1 MKSEKK
7 VEKKSKKAEKKSK
20 KVSKKKKVGSNITT
34 IILILIFLVGL
45 SVMLY
50 PTVSNYINQR
60 NQSRAIATYDEKV
73 SEMKPEDYS
82 KYFEA
87 AEKYNKELAE
97 QRAAF
102 FNPDRLKGY
111 ENILDIT
118 GTGIMG
124 YITIKKLGVELPIY
138 HGTDEGILQ
147 IAAGHLK
154 GTSFPIGGESTHS
167 VISAHRGLPS
177 AKLFTDLDKMEVG
190 DTFTITVLN
199 REITYEV
206 DSIFIV
212 LPTATDNLQIE
223 DKKDYCTLMTCTPY
237 GINTHRLLVR
247 GHCIGSG
254 ETQHIHVT
262 NEAFQIDPTI
272 TASVIGIVLL
282 ILLLVRVLIH
292 TRRNGRGGRR
302 SKRKQMLMHMKK
314 GDILKDIKMN
324 K

>member
-1 MKSEKK
+1 MKSGNE
-7 VEKKSKKAEKKSK
+7 KKAEQKSK
-20 KVSKKKKVGSNITT
+20 KVSKKKKLNSNITT

-50 PTVSNYINQR
+50 PTVSNYINEKH
-60 NQSRAIATYDEKV
+60 QSKAVAAYDEKV
-73 SEMKPEDYS
+73 SDMKPEDYT

-87 AEKYNKELAE
+87 AEKYNEELA
-97 QRAAF
+97 AHPSAF
-102 FNPDRLKGY
+102 FNPDEIKGY
-111 ENILDIT
+111 EKILDIT

-154 GTSFPIGGESTHS
+154 GTSFPVGGESTHS

-177 AKLFTDLDKMEVG
+177 AKLFTDLDKMETG
-190 DTFTITVLN
+190 DTFTITILN

-206 DSIFIV
+206 DNISII
-212 LPTATDNLQIE
+212 LPNETDSLQIE

-247 GHCIGSG
+247 GHCIGTG
-254 ETQHIHVT
+254 EPQHIHVT
-262 NEAFQIDPTI
+262 AEAFQIDPTI

-282 ILLLVRVLIH
+282 IMLLIRVLIR
-292 TRRNGRGGRR
+292 TRRRKHDRKTSERR
-302 SKRKQMLMHMKK
+302 QTFLQLKK
-314 GDILKDIKMN
+314 EGILDNN
-324 K
+324 KTKE